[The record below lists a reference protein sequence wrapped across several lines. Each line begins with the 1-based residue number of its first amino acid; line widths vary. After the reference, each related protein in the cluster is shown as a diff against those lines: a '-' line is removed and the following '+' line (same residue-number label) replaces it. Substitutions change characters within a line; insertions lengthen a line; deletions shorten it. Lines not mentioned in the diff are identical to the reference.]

1 MPRFTEIHYRK
12 LVRVFEL
19 DGWKFH
25 HQKGSHLHFVKA
37 DYKRPVT
44 IPTYKSVPVFIIKNN
59 LKTAGITRDRYF
71 ELLEK
76 V

>member
-1 MPRFTEIHYRK
+1 MPRILEIHYRK
-12 LVRVFEL
+12 LIKVFEI

-25 HQKGSHLHFVKA
+25 HQTGSHLHLVKPG
-37 DYKRPVT
+37 YKRPVT

-59 LKTAGITRDRYF
+59 LKTAGITRERYF

-76 V
+76 A